1 MEINIVIMNKLLFCF
16 IVIFSVIGIIVCFQ
30 ACHFFL
36 KASELELDSSVKQ
49 KPYTVELDSLPP
61 PVRDTIELREYL
73 PR

>member
-1 MEINIVIMNKLLFCF
+1 MKKLLFCF
-16 IVIFSVIGIIVCFQ
+16 IAIFAVIGVIVCVH
-30 ACHFFL
+30 ACQTYL
-36 KASELELDSSVKQ
+36 KASDLEFNSSINK

>member
-1 MEINIVIMNKLLFCF
+1 MEINIVIMKKLLFCF
-16 IVIFSVIGIIVCFQ
+16 IAIFAVIGII
-30 ACHFFL
+30 ACVHACQTYL
-36 KASELELDSSVKQ
+36 KASDLEFNTSINK